1 VTPTFSILA
10 SLLPYLRRYR
20 RPLLLGLAILVVNVV
35 VFTSI
40 PYILKLAID
49 ALSTTITPHRLLGF
63 AGLLLLAVLLRG
75 VLQYFQ
81 RLILINVSRK
91 IEYDLRN
98 DILERLEQLSLSFF
112 QRTRTGDIM
121 ARATNDLNA
130 VRNMVGPGLMYSAY
144 ALVLFLSVLA
154 ILFRIDAQLT
164 LLVFLPAPFVSL
176 AVQWFG
182 KRIHERFERIQSMF
196 SSLATRVEEN
206 LAGLRVIR
214 AYARE
219 EREIASF
226 DELNRDY
233 VRRNLR
239 LVLLSGAFDPML
251 QLLLGLAFVLVLWFG
266 GRAVLAHRISLGS
279 FVAFNAYMM
288 QMSFPMVAMGWVI
301 NLVQRGSASL
311 ARIQELLD
319 EVPAIADTPDTDP
332 SLTTVVGEIEFR
344 GLSFAYL
351 PGQPILADINLRIPA
366 GATVA
371 LVGPTGSG
379 KTTLAT
385 LIPRLCEAP
394 PGTVL
399 IDGRPIRDF
408 PLAALRHHIGLVPQ
422 ETFLFRDTLQANI
435 AFGRPDA
442 GADAVTE
449 AADIAGL
456 SSDVADFPEGFQTRV
471 GERGLTL
478 SGGQKQRTALARAV
492 LRNPSILI
500 LDDALAS
507 VDTVTEER
515 ILQRLLENRER
526 DRRRPDILQPRRTT
540 LLISHRVSTIRNADL
555 IVVLDRGQ
563 IAEQGTHAEL
573 IGRGGLY
580 AELYEKQLLEEELQ
594 RVD

>member
-1 VTPTFSILA
+1 M
-10 SLLPYLRRYR
+10 
-20 RPLLLGLAILVVNVV
+20 AILVVNVAA
-35 VFTSI
+35 FTSI

-49 ALSTTITPHRLLGF
+49 ALSTAVTRQRLFNF
-63 AGLLLLAVLLRG
+63 ALLLLLAVLLRG

-81 RLILINVSRK
+81 RLILINVSRQ

-98 DILERLEQLSLSFF
+98 DILARLEQLSLSYF
-112 QRTRTGDIM
+112 QRTRTGDLM

-144 ALVLFLSVLA
+144 AVVLFLGVLA
-154 ILFRIDAQLT
+154 ILFRIDARLT

-219 EREIASF
+219 QREIASF
-226 DELNRDY
+226 DDLNRDY

-266 GRAVLAHRISLGS
+266 GRAVLAQRISLGS

-319 EVPAIADTPDTDP
+319 EVPAIADGPATDAA
-332 SLTTVVGEIEFR
+332 LTTVRGAIELR
-344 GLSFAYL
+344 GLDFAYL
-351 PGQPILADINLRIPA
+351 PGRPVLSGLDLCIPA

-371 LVGPTGSG
+371 LVGPTGAG
-379 KTTLAT
+379 KTTLAN
-385 LIPRLCEAP
+385 LIPRLAEAP
-394 PGTVL
+394 PGTL
-399 IDGRPIRDF
+399 LLDGRPIREF
-408 PLAALRHHIGLVPQ
+408 PLAVLRRHIGLVPQ
-422 ETFLFRDTLQANI
+422 ETFLFSDTLQANI

-442 GADAVTE
+442 DLAAVIE

-456 SSDVADFPEGFQTRV
+456 SSDVGDFPDGFQTRV

-478 SGGQKQRTALARAV
+478 SGGQKQRVALARAL
-492 LRNPSILI
+492 LRQPRLLI

-515 ILQRLLENRER
+515 ILQRLLE
-526 DRRRPDILQPRRTT
+526 DRSPQHRRTT

-555 IVVLDRGQ
+555 IIVLDRGR
-563 IAEQGTHAEL
+563 IAEQGTHSAL
-573 IGRGGLY
+573 LGRGGLY